1 MQFIYVFGLMFL
13 AIFGAAMLAELF
25 WKALFRSSL
34 RSVDVYVKPSEDLSE
49 FVEQARKSGFVGEI
63 NIVGGEENEQAR
75 ALAER
80 YDNVHL
86 CADMVK
92 KIDRE

>member
-1 MQFIYVFGLMFL
+1 MEFLYVYGLMFL

-25 WKALFRSSL
+25 WKALFKSSL
-34 RSVDVYVKPSEDLSE
+34 SSVDVYVKPSEELSE
-49 FVEQARKSGFVGEI
+49 FVVQARKSGFVGEI

-75 ALAER
+75 ALAEK
-80 YDNVHL
+80 YDNVHI

>member
-1 MQFIYVFGLMFL
+1 MEFLYVYGLMFL

-25 WKALFRSSL
+25 WKALFKSSL
-34 RSVDVYVKPSEDLSE
+34 SSVDVYVKPSEELSE
-49 FVEQARKSGFVGEI
+49 FVVQARKSGFVGEI

-75 ALAER
+75 ALAEK

>member
-1 MQFIYVFGLMFL
+1 MEFLYVYGLMFL

-25 WKALFRSSL
+25 WKALFKSSL
-34 RSVDVYVKPSEDLSE
+34 SSVDVYVKPSEELSE
-49 FVEQARKSGFVGEI
+49 FVVQARKSGFVGEI

-75 ALAER
+75 ALAEK
-80 YDNVHL
+80 YENVHL